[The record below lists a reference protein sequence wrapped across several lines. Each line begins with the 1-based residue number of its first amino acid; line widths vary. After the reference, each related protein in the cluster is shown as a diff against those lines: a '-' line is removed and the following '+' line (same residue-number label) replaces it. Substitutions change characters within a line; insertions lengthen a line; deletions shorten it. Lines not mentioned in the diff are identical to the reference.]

1 MLIRPKSAS
10 RTRTMHLDSMSNYRK
25 DHNGT
30 LKDVNMDTESLSITD
45 VQPQHSL
52 SLCSEVHNR
61 DNIVVSDIHFLKM
74 DEREMESNNME
85 PKRSVS
91 NQEYTSM

>member
-1 MLIRPKSAS
+1 MR
-10 RTRTMHLDSMSNYRK
+10 LDSMFNYRK